1 MDSTGGGEIIGI
13 ILVFIVSIYFT
24 RWVFDID
31 IISKNAKYQTNLLKQ
46 IARKN
51 GVTEDEISESIG
63 VKVKKVI

>member
-1 MDSTGGGEIIGI
+1 MNSIGGGEIII
-13 ILVFIVSIYFT
+13 IIVGLMISIFFT

-51 GVTEDEISESIG
+51 GVTEDEISESTG
-63 VKVKKVI
+63 VKIKKK